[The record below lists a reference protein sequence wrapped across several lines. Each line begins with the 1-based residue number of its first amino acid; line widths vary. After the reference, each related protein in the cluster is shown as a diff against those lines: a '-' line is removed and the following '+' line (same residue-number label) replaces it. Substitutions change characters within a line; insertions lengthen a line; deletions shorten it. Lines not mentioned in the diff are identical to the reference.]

1 MAHTP
6 SRFERFRLA
15 IAKRADGDGVLNL
28 VAILTG
34 VMTALVSVA
43 LLKLVGV
50 VQALGFGANPSLVT
64 TLIVPIVGG
73 AVVSVILWLSPGS
86 GGPGTAETLNAVA
99 RNIRLPAHTI
109 VGKTCASAIA
119 IGTGAS
125 GGREGPSVQIGA
137 TIGQVCSRFAAMDVE
152 QTRTMMAAGAAAGI
166 SAAFNAPIG
175 GMIFAM
181 EVIIGGFAV
190 RSLQAVVVAS
200 VVSSVVAQMLLGN
213 PIHYEVHGNYALNH
227 PLELVGYLLLGLGAT
242 MVARALMI
250 SRYHTATF
258 LHLDRLPTF
267 LKPIVGGAII
277 GIFAIGM
284 PEVVGMGEHLPSLS
298 NLSASVGTSPLLT
311 FIQGGPNTG
320 IEGIM
325 LVAVLICAKIM
336 ATGVSINLGHPVGT
350 LAPCLFLGS
359 ALGTMGAQLFTLVFP
374 NQPLPAGPFAVVG
387 MAAVLGASMKA
398 PMTAILLIFEL
409 TGAYNLVVP
418 MMLAT
423 GVSVFLADRLWDHS
437 MFTWAL
443 YQKGERNLAPETQD
457 VLQTVGVEE
466 VMTGTPRTVSPDM
479 TVADLKTFFANETIN
494 SAPVVRDGTLLG
506 IVSVSDIRDHA
517 DLINRVGAD
526 QTVVDDIATPRVT
539 TVTTDDMVWTAMRRM
554 SLLNVGR
561 LPVVDPADRTKLVG
575 LVSRADLVRAY
586 QHGLVRSL
594 SDQQARE
601 QSRLRNLGGTN
612 FAEAVVHPQASVCH
626 KRVANIEWPP
636 QTVLVSIQRDGDV
649 TMPNGNTEIRPGDT
663 IVYVSPAAT
672 ADLVS
677 QLITQPHHSEDV
689 EDDEPSGNGPGHVTQ
704 I

>member
-1 MAHTP
+1 MARTS

-15 IAKRADGDGVLNL
+15 IAKRSDGDGVLNL

-34 VMTALVSVA
+34 VFTALVSVA

-50 VQALGFGANPSLVT
+50 VQALGFGANPSLLT
-64 TLIVPIVGG
+64 TFLVPIVGG
-73 AVVSVILWLSPGS
+73 AIVSVILRLSPGS

-99 RNIRLPAHTI
+99 RNIRLPGHTI
-109 VGKTCASAIA
+109 FGKTLASAIA

-200 VVSSVVAQMLLGN
+200 VISSVVAQMLLGN
-213 PIHYEVHGNYALNH
+213 PIHYEVYGDYALKH
-227 PLELVGYLLLGLGAT
+227 PLELVGYLVVGVGAT
-242 MVARALMI
+242 MIARALMI
-250 SRYHTATF
+250 SRYHTAAF
-258 LHLDRLPTF
+258 LRLDRLPAF
-267 LKPIVGGAII
+267 SKPIVSGAII

-298 NLSASVGTSPLLT
+298 NLSPSVGNSPLLT

-320 IEGIM
+320 IVGVL
-325 LVAVLICAKIM
+325 LVGVLIIAKIM
-336 ATGVSINLGHPVGT
+336 ATGVSINLGQPVGT
-350 LAPCLFLGS
+350 LAPCLFLGA
-359 ALGTMGAQLFTLVFP
+359 ALGTMIAQVTSLLVPSLAIFP
-374 NQPLPAGPFAVVG
+374 GPFAVVG

-443 YQKGERNLAPETQD
+443 YQTGERKLTPETQD
-457 VLQTVGVEE
+457 VLQTVGVSE
-466 VMTGTPRTVSPDM
+466 VMTGDPRTVTPDM
-479 TVADLKTFFANETIN
+479 TVTALKSFFDEEGIH
-494 SAPVVRDGTLLG
+494 SAPVVSDGTLLG
-506 IVSVSDIRDHA
+506 IVSLSDIRDHK
-517 DLINRVGAD
+517 DLIARTGAD
-526 QTVVDDIATPRVT
+526 NTYVDDIATPRVT
-539 TVTTDDMVWTAMRRM
+539 AVTSDDMVWTAMRRM

-561 LPVVDPADRTKLVG
+561 LPVVDPNDRTKLVG

-586 QHGLVRSL
+586 QHALVRSL

-601 QSRLRNLGGTN
+601 QSRLRNLGGTS
-612 FAEAVVHPQASVCH
+612 FREAVVHSDSAVCH
-626 KRVANIEWPP
+626 QRVAAVTWPQ
-636 QTVLVSIQRDGDV
+636 QTVLVSIQRDGEV
-649 TMPNGNTEIRPGDT
+649 TMPNGNTVILPDDKV
-663 IVYVSPAAT
+663 VYVSPASS
-672 ADLVS
+672 ADAVEELLTLPAAPKDS
-677 QLITQPHHSEDV
+677 TTSE
-689 EDDEPSGNGPGHVTQ
+689 
-704 I
+704 